1 MVAHNIGLERVVK
14 QDDKKK
20 RYVENSMY
28 VKFEEKFLMD
38 IALS

>member
-14 QDDKKK
+14 QDDKK

>member
-14 QDDKKK
+14 QDDKK
-20 RYVENSMY
+20 RYVENSMH